1 MGAYNWN
8 NPGESYALAQEQA
21 TFAQNQHQEISQIQ
35 AQIDQIEG
43 RLAQISE
50 EKKRIESDF
59 VTGKERFDQSTK
71 NLENKMAAL
80 MARRGDQGNF
90 WKWKRQTDNYGQET
104 ESYNDLQRIEL
115 MNEANNK
122 VNEAMKNLS
131 SASGELNTQ
140 IAMDALKQAISSRDA
155 LRKKLGMTGDNSDIQ
170 TMVEKD
176 KADKAKQKETEE
188 VISGYKNQAR
198 FLANDKQIEIKRKQI
213 MEDERLSQTQK
224 DQLLSM
230 PEFKTQAEKNRD
242 AVRGAIANKSGEKTA
257 KTIDADKLTLDQFSG
272 KLAKGEALTQEEET
286 ALAKKKADILAKYE
300 QYTKTNGSRRKTFWK
315 KWGNIFQKFGLEE

>member
-213 MEDERLSQTQK
+213 MDDERLSQTQK

-230 PEFKTQAEKNRD
+230 PEFKTQTEKNRD
-242 AVRGAIANKSGEKTA
+242 AVRGVIASKSGEKTA
-257 KTIDADKLTLDQFSG
+257 KAIDADKLTLDQFSG

-286 ALAKKKADILAKYE
+286 ALAKKKDDILAKYE
-300 QYTKTNGSRRKTFWK
+300 QYTKSSGSRRRTFWK

>member
-35 AQIDQIEG
+35 AQIEQIES

-224 DQLLSM
+224 DQYIPHPTCSCH
-230 PEFKTQAEKNRD
+230 
-242 AVRGAIANKSGEKTA
+242 
-257 KTIDADKLTLDQFSG
+257 
-272 KLAKGEALTQEEET
+272 
-286 ALAKKKADILAKYE
+286 
-300 QYTKTNGSRRKTFWK
+300 
-315 KWGNIFQKFGLEE
+315 